1 MVNVKSVEIFIE
13 KFIFERISKKRK
25 VRILLFFRLRVD
37 EVVDVVMKFSDEEEE
52 DDEEEYMLQ
61 VLLLKK
67 RFLVKKKSFVKKL
80 IVSVK
85 KKSIDEVVNVVFDFG
100 DEDDDD
106 DEKIE
111 EEDEEE
117 DSNDEVDFKVEADF
131 DFDYSVEKKD
141 LEKDLLGSDFEYKF
155 FKDELDKILF
165 RKSIRRNNLLKKGVK
180 NKKRKRY
187 SFFSLDSDDV
197 EEEEELKDLDDLCDD
212 LFDDEKVL
220 KFKKLL
226 KRKQIIFSDFEEF
239 EEESKFKIKRQRIIL
254 SDDENEFED
263 EEMNS
268 EEKSFDKVKDVKRKF
283 VKGKQSVAFKI
294 QKGKELK
301 ERSVF
306 SIIEGLSLE
315 EEGLFLVE
323 IRKLLLFS
331 QNSEKGERI
340 LFFFK

>member
-13 KFIFERISKKRK
+13 KFIFERISKKKK
-25 VRILLFFRLRVD
+25 VRILLFSRLRVD

-52 DDEEEYMLQ
+52 DDDEEYMLQ
-61 VLLLKK
+61 VLLMKK

-100 DEDDDD
+100 DEDD
-106 DEKIE
+106 EKIE

-117 DSNDEVDFKVEADF
+117 DSNDEVDFKVEVNF
-131 DFDYSVEKKD
+131 DFDNSIEKKD
-141 LEKDLLGSDFEYKF
+141 LEKDLLGSDFEYEF

-239 EEESKFKIKRQRIIL
+239 EEERKFKIKRQRIIL

-263 EEMNS
+263 EEKNS
-268 EEKSFDKVKDVKRKF
+268 EEESFYKVKVVKRKF
-283 VKGKQSVAFKI
+283 VKGKQIVEFKI

>member
-1 MVNVKSVEIFIE
+1 MVNVKSVKIFIE
-13 KFIFERISKKRK
+13 KFIFERISKKKK
-25 VRILLFFRLRVD
+25 VRISLFFRLRVD

-100 DEDDDD
+100 DEDD
-106 DEKIE
+106 EKIE
-111 EEDEEE
+111 VEDEEE
-117 DSNDEVDFKVEADF
+117 DSDDEVDLKVEVNF
-131 DFDYSVEKKD
+131 DLDNSVEIKD
-141 LEKDLLGSDFEYKF
+141 SEKDLLGSDFEYEF

-165 RKSIRRNNLLKKGVK
+165 RKSIRRNNLLKKGVQ

-187 SFFSLDSDDV
+187 SFFSFDSDV
-197 EEEEELKDLDDLCDD
+197 EEEEKLKDLDDLCDD

-239 EEESKFKIKRQRIIL
+239 EEERKFKIKRQRIIL
-254 SDDENEFED
+254 SEDENEFED
-263 EEMNS
+263 EEKNS
-268 EEKSFDKVKDVKRKF
+268 EEESFDKVKDVKRKF

-323 IRKLLLFS
+323 IRKLLSFS